1 MNEFIIRLD
10 LDFILIYVAIFGFS
24 GLFIRMNLFTIK
36 QELMYYSL
44 LFFLGILLFVYNKF
58 FYKK

>member
-1 MNEFIIRLD
+1 MNEFIIKLD

-24 GLFIRMNLFTIK
+24 DIFIRMNLLTIK
-36 QELMYYSL
+36 QEFMYYSL
-44 LFFLGILLFVYNKF
+44 LFFLGVLLFVYNKF

>member
-24 GLFIRMNLFTIK
+24 DIFIRMNLFTIK

-44 LFFLGILLFVYNKF
+44 LFFFGILLFVYNKF